1 MQIHELNSGTPA
13 ASDVIA
19 MDTGSDTYKAT
30 ADGLVP
36 TFTSGD
42 AASPSAWA
50 SVSTITSGLSL
61 ATLFNRISTMVKNVR
76 WLYTML
82 GTTSISGIGN
92 GTVTGAI
99 STLNSSISNWQSV
112 TLATETYGS
121 LVGYYNSSLKIGCVR
136 WTGNANNAVEG
147 QHEYSLP
154 ATLKPIAGVV
164 APLKDSASYLSS
176 IEVRNDSTIRI
187 RLSGTSWSAG
197 EIMYPL
203 L

>member
-30 ADGLVP
+30 ADGLIP

-42 AASPSAWA
+42 AASPTAWA

-92 GTVTGAI
+92 GTVTGAL
-99 STLNSSISNWQSV
+99 SNLNGRFASSVDNV
-112 TLATETYGS
+112 TS
-121 LVGYYNSSLKIGCVR
+121 LTSIPNGFGYYQLAAAISP
-136 WTGNANNAVEG
+136 TGTQQYYAMVVSGNGSTRKSFLAFLTSTNTLYVATYHSGSNPEIKPWQQITTTAV
-147 QHEYSLP
+147 
-154 ATLKPIAGVV
+154 
-164 APLKDSASYLSS
+164 
-176 IEVRNDSTIRI
+176 
-187 RLSGTSWSAG
+187 
-197 EIMYPL
+197 
-203 L
+203 